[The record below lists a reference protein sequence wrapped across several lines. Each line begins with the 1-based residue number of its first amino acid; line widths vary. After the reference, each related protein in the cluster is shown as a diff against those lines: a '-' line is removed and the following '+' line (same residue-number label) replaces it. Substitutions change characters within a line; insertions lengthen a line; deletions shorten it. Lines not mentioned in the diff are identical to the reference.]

1 MTIDTGGDFEKER
14 DLDGGFLKA
23 DEHWNHCKAW
33 QRWTCWDNDDY
44 DHHDLAMT
52 FLTLSDDDD
61 EYCDDAGDDDN
72 DNYDVLK
79 WILSAT
85 MILMHSLA
93 TGLLKLHHLDAAH
106 Q

>member
-1 MTIDTGGDFEKER
+1 MNIAMHGK
-14 DLDGGFLKA
+14 
-23 DEHWNHCKAW
+23 DEHVG
-33 QRWTCWDNDDY
+33 DNDDY

-79 WILSAT
+79 
-85 MILMHSLA
+85 
-93 TGLLKLHHLDAAH
+93 
-106 Q
+106 